1 MSKDYQSKRDEIR
14 NNLLAAFA
22 EPNDKLAYNGLDST
36 SQTDDVMQ
44 VVDSL
49 VAEERQKERETLL
62 GEIELRLLHTPLAY
76 AKEAGDERDAWNTIS
91 VDEIIASQRNQPS
104 EKEKDV

>member
-1 MSKDYQSKRDEIR
+1 MPDKDYQSKRDEIR

-49 VAEERQKERETLL
+49 VAEERQKEREKVLDELEKQLEMATS
-62 GEIELRLLHTPLAY
+62 GEKGLQMAY
-76 AKEAGDERDAWNTIS
+76 EF
-91 VDEIIASQRNQPS
+91 IASQRNKPS
-104 EKEKDV
+104 EGENNNDRAS